1 MDLTQSIL
9 SYGLRSTATPTS
21 TNVFNDVEIGVAQTQ
36 ERFADADVIYSL
48 RAVMAGTA
56 STLSIAQDTGICTAT
71 AWVAG
76 TAQVETATAAGTITA
91 SGNASVTITSAG
103 MTGSPLTISVPVVL
117 GDTASVWAG
126 KVRTALAAN
135 TTIAARVV
143 VGGTTTSISLARI
156 PATIGGLQIASA
168 NDSTLNIALA
178 NGTCTGITAAP
189 TSANTTAGVATS
201 GVTLFDGDGK
211 DFEGNTLTSASS
223 IYANLIVVSAGYV
236 TFNDSFL
243 DGTIDI
249 LKGKLLQSFD
259 ATHDSTGTFLFSA
272 PPVAPNAAEFTFTV
286 LGKS

>member
-36 ERFADADVIYSL
+36 ERFTDADVIYSL
-48 RAVMAGTA
+48 RAVMAGSA
-56 STLSIAQDTGICTAT
+56 STLTIAQDTGVCTAT

-103 MTGSPLTISVPVVL
+103 MTGSPLTISVSVVL

-135 TTIAARVV
+135 ATIAARFTI
-143 VGGTTTSISLARI
+143 GGTTTAISLTRLSS
-156 PATIGGLQIASA
+156 TVGGLPIRSA
-168 NDSTLNIALA
+168 NDATLNIALA

-201 GVTLFDGDGK
+201 GVTLYDGDGK
-211 DFEGNTLTSASS
+211 DFEGNTLPLISE
-223 IYANLIVVSAGYV
+223 IYAQLIVLSSGDV
-236 TFNDSFL
+236 TFQDPYTASTNDLLPGKFL
-243 DGTIDI
+243 KSYDDGYTAS
-249 LKGKLLQSFD
+249 GNFV
-259 ATHDSTGTFLFSA
+259 FSDPA
-272 PPVAPNAAEFTFTV
+272 IAPNATVLTFTV
-286 LGKS
+286 LGIV

>member
-48 RAVMAGTA
+48 RAVMAGSA
-56 STLSIAQDTGICTAT
+56 SSLSIDQLTSTCTAT
-71 AWVAG
+71 SWIAG

-91 SGNASVTITSAG
+91 SGNASVTVTSSGMAG
-103 MTGSPLTISVPVVL
+103 TPLTISVPVVI

-126 KVRTALAAN
+126 KVRTALAADA
-135 TTIAARVV
+135 TIAERFT
-143 VGGTTTSISLARI
+143 VGGTTTAISLTRLSG
-156 PATIGGLQIASA
+156 TVGGLAIYSA
-168 NDSTLNIALA
+168 NDGTLNIALA

-201 GVTLFDGDGK
+201 GVKLYDGDGK
-211 DFEGNTLTSASS
+211 DFEGNTLPSNSLL
-223 IYANLIVVSAGYV
+223 YATMLIVTDGYIAYQDTANATVSGRV
-236 TFNDSFL
+236 
-243 DGTIDI
+243 
-249 LKGKLLQSFD
+249 GKYLQSWDTGQDTPGEDFIFTNPEIAPA
-259 ATHDSTGTFLFSA
+259 ATQ
-272 PPVAPNAAEFTFTV
+272 FTFTV